1 MAVEVIIR
9 VTRKGMKSIEPLAT
23 TEEEEKGVSELLEQ
37 IRPCLDVADAIL
49 KKTSAGPRG

>member
-9 VTRKGMKSIEPLAT
+9 ITREGMESIEPLAT
-23 TEEEEKGVSELLEQ
+23 TEEEEKAVSELLEQ

-49 KKTSAGPRG
+49 KKSARPRG